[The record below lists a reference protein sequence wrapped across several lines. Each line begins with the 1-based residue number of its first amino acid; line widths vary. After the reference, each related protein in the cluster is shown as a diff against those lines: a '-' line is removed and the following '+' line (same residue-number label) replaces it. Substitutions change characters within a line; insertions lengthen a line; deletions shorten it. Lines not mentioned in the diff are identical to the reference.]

1 MRFSENEIRQ
11 YAEFAMSTL
20 GLEINSCPDKFDE
33 ILERPV
39 MAHIEISGK
48 WQGIVSVVME
58 WNLAQQLAEK
68 MFSREKGEASK
79 EEINDAI
86 SEMTNMIGGNLK
98 SLLPQPSQLSL
109 PIVDT
114 NEVHR
119 DFPFMGQVSQ
129 VVFKCSGNKF
139 KVAIHQIMKTGSPD
153 QPIHSENS
161 TVQ

>member
-1 MRFSENEIRQ
+1 MRFSENEIKK

-20 GLEINSCPDKFDE
+20 GLEVTPCPTKFDE
-33 ILERPV
+33 ILERPAR
-39 MAHIEISGK
+39 AHIKISGK

-58 WNLAQQLAEK
+58 RNLARQLAEK
-68 MFSREKGEASK
+68 MFSLEKADASK

-114 NEVHR
+114 NDDL
-119 DFPFMGQVSQ
+119 DFSFMKQVSQ
-129 VVFKCSGNKF
+129 VVFKCLENKF
-139 KVAIHQIMKTGSPD
+139 KVAIYQIMETDSQH
-153 QPIHSENS
+153 QPTHSETS

>member
-20 GLEINSCPDKFDE
+20 DLEINPCPAKFDE
-33 ILERPV
+33 TFERPV
-39 MAHIEISGK
+39 MAHIKISGK

-109 PIVDT
+109 PIVGT
-114 NEVHR
+114 NEVHQV
-119 DFPFMGQVSQ
+119 FPFMKQVSQ
-129 VVFKCSGNKF
+129 VIFKCSESKF
-139 KVAIHQIMKTGSPD
+139 KVVIYQSTKTEL
-153 QPIHSENS
+153 QPSNAETS
-161 TVQ
+161 TIP